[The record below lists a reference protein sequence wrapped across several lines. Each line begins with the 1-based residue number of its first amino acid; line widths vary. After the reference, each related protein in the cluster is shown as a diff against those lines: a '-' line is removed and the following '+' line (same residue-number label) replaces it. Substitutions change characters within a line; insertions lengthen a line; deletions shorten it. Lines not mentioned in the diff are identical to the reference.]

1 MAYYLGRDVKVYIAN
16 EASPATAVYVHDTNL
31 TIDNGDAGSPQ
42 TKFAN
47 ARNDPMNAAGQVTD
61 LTGVD
66 LGIGTVDEDISFI
79 GLRTV
84 LKSEI
89 KKETTLS
96 LTRKK
101 KDAVYDVIF
110 NGDGKKSLRWGCSGD
125 LAAGNATNAYTGL
138 EKPTT
143 NYGYR
148 LHIQLKTSGEIFVL
162 RNCTITAHTTSI
174 SADGV
179 QEETLEFASHVDPK
193 IVTSAYTTGTLS
205 TEL

>member
-42 TKFAN
+42 TKFAK

-125 LAAGNATNAYTGL
+125 LAAGNATNGYTGL
-138 EKPTT
+138 EKPTQQ
-143 NYGYR
+143 YGYR
-148 LHIQLKTSGEIFVL
+148 LHVQLKSSGEIFCI
-162 RNCTITAHTTSI
+162 RNATITSHSV
-174 SADGV
+174 SLNADGV
-179 QEETLEFASHVDPK
+179 TEETLEFQSHVTPK
-193 IVTSAYTTGTLS
+193 IVTSAHGTL
-205 TEL
+205 TPLADL